1 LNLAIDL
8 HTIIDLSKGESLG
21 FIPPKHLIKALSIDT
36 RKLVSGEHTVFYAL
50 QGEFKDGH
58 DFIQDA
64 YDKGVRVF
72 IVSNFPKTLLKQA
85 TYILVKNTLYAL
97 QAIAKHHRDQF
108 NYPIVAITGS
118 VGKTTTKEWLYYFL
132 ASKFRVIRSPKS
144 YNSQLGVALSLL
156 ELNHD
161 CDIALIEVG
170 ISAPGEMERLEKL
183 IRPDIGILTAIG
195 TAHLENFSDAKEL
208 CKEKIQLFAHAKN
221 IFLGP
226 GLRNRGWSFL
236 KGDSIELSE
245 YTNEM
250 LELPFSDIASKT
262 ATAIAIAVATY
273 LKVPAQNIK
282 KAIPLL
288 PRLAMRLET
297 YEGVNNNTII
307 NDTYNLDL
315 DALKHSLEFQVS
327 IAKNRPR
334 ALIIGLHDKNP
345 SILEKI
351 YAIAQPFQ
359 LDQIQVVYLSE
370 EPVFTIENS
379 VVLIKGTRKANM
391 QKWAMQLKL
400 KKHKTQIEINLSAL
414 RHNLLQY
421 KDLVDKNTKM
431 LVMVKAQAYGSG
443 LIKTAQF
450 IEKIGIDYLGVA
462 YADEGVELRKA
473 GVLLPILVMNAEE
486 EAFDDCIQYKLEPSI
501 YSFEQLEALLHHLI
515 AQNKEGFPIH
525 LKFDTGMNRLGF
537 SSIETR
543 KLIDVIRSQPEILIK
558 SVYSHL
564 AESDNR
570 NDPSFTLRQL
580 ETFSQICNDIQ
591 KMVPTPFLRHILNS
605 EGIVNFSSSQTTM
618 VRIGIG
624 AFGISSNE
632 IWRKN
637 LRPVIAWKSTISQ
650 LKTVEKGE
658 SIGYNRSYVA
668 PQKITI
674 AIIPLGYG
682 DGFRRILS
690 NGKGGVF
697 IQGVFCPTVGNV
709 CMDMIMVDVSHL
721 SVQAGAE
728 VEIIGQHQ
736 GVEALS
742 SLMET
747 IPYELMTGISQ
758 RVYRS
763 YINEE

>member
-1 LNLAIDL
+1 MNLAIDL
-8 HTIIDLSKGESLG
+8 HTIIDLSKGETVG
-21 FIPPKHLIKALSIDT
+21 FIPKKQLVKALSIDT
-36 RKLVSGEHTVFYAL
+36 RKLVSGEHSVFYAL

-58 DFIQDA
+58 AFIQDA
-64 YDKGVRVF
+64 YDKGVRAF
-72 IVSNFPKTLLKQA
+72 IVSSLPKTLLKQA

-132 ASKFRVIRSPKS
+132 ATNFRVIRSPKS

-195 TAHLENFSDAKEL
+195 TAHLDNFSDATEL
-208 CKEKIQLFAHAKN
+208 CKEKIQLFAHAKK

-250 LELPFSDIASKT
+250 LDLPFSDIASKS

-273 LKVPAQNIK
+273 LKVPAQNIA

-334 ALIIGLHDKNP
+334 ALIIGLHDKNT

-351 YAIAQPFQ
+351 YAITQPFQ
-359 LDQIQVVYLSE
+359 LDKIEVVYLNE
-370 EPVFTIENS
+370 EPAFTIENS

-421 KDLVDKNTKM
+421 KELVDKNTKM

-486 EAFDDCIQYKLEPSI
+486 
-501 YSFEQLEALLHHLI
+501 
-515 AQNKEGFPIH
+515 
-525 LKFDTGMNRLGF
+525 
-537 SSIETR
+537 
-543 KLIDVIRSQPEILIK
+543 
-558 SVYSHL
+558 
-564 AESDNR
+564 
-570 NDPSFTLRQL
+570 
-580 ETFSQICNDIQ
+580 
-591 KMVPTPFLRHILNS
+591 
-605 EGIVNFSSSQTTM
+605 
-618 VRIGIG
+618 
-624 AFGISSNE
+624 
-632 IWRKN
+632 
-637 LRPVIAWKSTISQ
+637 
-650 LKTVEKGE
+650 
-658 SIGYNRSYVA
+658 
-668 PQKITI
+668 
-674 AIIPLGYG
+674 
-682 DGFRRILS
+682 
-690 NGKGGVF
+690 
-697 IQGVFCPTVGNV
+697 
-709 CMDMIMVDVSHL
+709 
-721 SVQAGAE
+721 
-728 VEIIGQHQ
+728 
-736 GVEALS
+736 
-742 SLMET
+742 
-747 IPYELMTGISQ
+747 
-758 RVYRS
+758 
-763 YINEE
+763 

>member
-1 LNLAIDL
+1 MNLAIDL

-21 FIPPKHLIKALSIDT
+21 FIPEKHLIKALSIDT
-36 RKLVSGEHTVFYAL
+36 RKLVSGEHSVFYAL

-58 DFIQDA
+58 SFIQDA

-72 IVSNFPKTLLKQA
+72 IVSSLPKTLLKQA

-97 QAIAKHHRDQF
+97 QAIAKNHRDQF

-132 ASKFRVIRSPKS
+132 ATNFRVIRSPKS

-195 TAHLENFSDAKEL
+195 TAHLDNFSDATEL
-208 CKEKIQLFAHAKN
+208 CKEKIQLFAHAKK

-236 KGDSIELSE
+236 KGESIELSE

-250 LELPFSDIASKT
+250 LDLPFSDIASKS

-273 LKVPAQNIK
+273 LKVPVQNIA

-351 YAIAQPFQ
+351 YAIAQPFR

-370 EPVFTIENS
+370 EPSFTIENS

-421 KDLVDKNTKM
+421 KELVDKNTKM

-515 AQNKEGFPIH
+515 AQNKEAFPIH

-537 SSIETR
+537 SSTETR

-570 NDPSFTLRQL
+570 KDPSFTLRQI
-580 ETFSQICNDIQ
+580 ETFTQICNQIQ

-605 EGIVNFSSSQTTM
+605 EGIVNFSSDQTTM

-658 SIGYNRSYVA
+658 SIGYNRSFVA

-736 GVEALS
+736 GIEALS

>member
-1 LNLAIDL
+1 LKLEINLPKLIQLVGAQFYGETPQNEIINGVVID
-8 HTIIDLSKGESLG
+8 S
-21 FIPPKHLIKALSIDT
+21 
-36 RKLVSGEHTVFYAL
+36 RKIVSGHQLVYFAL
-50 QGEFKDGH
+50 PGEFKDGH
-58 DFIQDA
+58 DFISAA
-64 YDKGVRVF
+64 YSKGVRVF
-72 IVSNFPKTLLKQA
+72 IVTKKQSLTFNHACFLVVQDTL
-85 TYILVKNTLYAL
+85 IAL
-97 QAIAKHHRDQF
+97 QAIAKYHREQF
-108 NYPIVAITGS
+108 HFPIIAVTGS
-118 VGKTTTKEWLYYFL
+118 VGKTTTKEWLYHL
-132 ASKFRVIRSPKS
+132 LSTQFRIIRSPKS

-156 ELNHD
+156 ELTED
-161 CDIALIEVG
+161 CDIAIIEVG
-170 ISAPGEMERLEKL
+170 ISHPGEMEVLEKIISPEIVL
-183 IRPDIGILTAIG
+183 LTSIG
-195 TAHLENFSDAKEL
+195 TAHLHNFTDINHL
-208 CKEKIQLFAHAKN
+208 CQEKIKLASRAKKV
-221 IFLGP
+221 FLGP
-226 GLRNRGWSFL
+226 TIATEKFAFL
-236 KGDSIELSE
+236 DKKDLVSKAAVELS
-245 YTNEM
+245 
-250 LELPFSDIASKT
+250 LIPFNDSASR
-262 ATAIAIAVATY
+262 ASAAIAIAVAKFFDVGEDI
-273 LKVPAQNIK
+273 LKSAVST
-282 KAIPLL
+282 L

-297 YEGVNNNTII
+297 YEGINNNTVI

-315 DALKHSLEFQVS
+315 DALSHSLEFQTSLANERTRV
-327 IAKNRPR
+327 
-334 ALIIGLHDKNP
+334 LIIGLHEKNP
-345 SILEKI
+345 VLLEKI
-351 YAIAQPFQ
+351 YAITTPFR
-359 LDQIQVVYLSE
+359 LDEIQVVYLNDYPS
-370 EPVFTIENS
+370 FIFENA
-379 VVLIKGTRKANM
+379 VILLKGTRKANM

-421 KDLVDKNTKM
+421 KEAVNKNTKL

-450 IEKIGIDYLGVA
+450 IEKMGIDYLGVA
-462 YADEGVELRKA
+462 YADEGVELRNA

-515 AQNKEGFPIH
+515 AQTIEGFPIH

-537 SSIETR
+537 SSKETR

-570 NDPSFTLRQL
+570 KDPSFTLRQV
-580 ETFSQICNDIQ
+580 ETFTQLCNQVQ

-605 EGIVNFSSSQTTM
+605 EGIINFSSDQTTM

-637 LRPVIAWKSTISQ
+637 LRPVIAWKSTVSQ

-658 SIGYNRSYVA
+658 SIGYNRSFLA
-668 PQKITI
+668 PKKITI

-697 IQGVFCPTVGNV
+697 IQGAFCPTVGNV
-709 CMDMIMVDVSHL
+709 CMDMIMVEVSHI
-721 SVQAGAE
+721 SVKAGDE
-728 VEIIGQHQ
+728 VEIIGQNQ
-736 GVEALS
+736 SIEALS
-742 SLMET
+742 TSMET